1 MIQFTLGTQTESFV
15 PIKITLGAQTDS
27 FHKGAQI
34 GSIRRIQDIF
44 ETEISL
50 KNLPY
55 LVSIRFQ
62 ASIEKRYSLKIL
74 SSDLLPHEKE
84 QKNSLDT
91 VGERRASWPG
101 GRLALFFLNPI
112 LKLEV

>member
-1 MIQFTLGTQTESFV
+1 MIQFTLGTQTDSFV

-62 ASIEKRYSLKIL
+62 ATSRNVTPSKYCLAICYRTK
-74 SSDLLPHEKE
+74 
-84 QKNSLDT
+84 KNKKT
-91 VGERRASWPG
+91 
-101 GRLALFFLNPI
+101 RLTL
-112 LKLEV
+112 